1 MAHLSGFDILVDMR
15 TVLVV
20 DRKTEILI
28 DINPYWGH
36 LPNAKHWVPM
46 DGLFAILARC
56 SAGVPRLADTGAGLH
71 RPLTSV
77 SYYII
82 FSTSKK

>member
-28 DINPYWGH
+28 DINPY
-36 LPNAKHWVPM
+36 
-46 DGLFAILARC
+46 
-56 SAGVPRLADTGAGLH
+56 
-71 RPLTSV
+71 
-77 SYYII
+77 
-82 FSTSKK
+82 